1 MKTKLVL
8 LSAIAAIPLAIFC
21 SSCVME
27 DWDDDYDYD
36 GRRGSRYGRY
46 DDYDDE
52 YEDAYRAGYRDR
64 MRDERRDREERDR
77 RAERDR
83 RRERDE
89 RRDDRR
95 DSTPRPRIP
104 KGFVLA
110 GSFRSGKAIEAQI
123 PTKNPIKQIL
133 LAGTSGSVAVNT
145 VVVREGS
152 KTTKYPLAVRL
163 PAGETRMVELGGHRK
178 VTGIRVST
186 GGSGTFDIYV
196 H

>member
-1 MKTKLVL
+1 MKTKHIL
-8 LSAIAAIPLAIFC
+8 LPALAALPLAVLC

-36 GRRGSRYGRY
+36 GRRGPRYGRY
-46 DDYDDE
+46 DDYDEE

-83 RRERDE
+83 RRD
-89 RRDDRR
+89 RDDRR
-95 DSTPRPRIP
+95 DATPRPHIP
-104 KGFVLA
+104 KGFVRA
-110 GSFRSGKAIEAQI
+110 GGFRSGTAIEARI

-145 VVVREGS
+145 VVVREGA

-163 PAGETRMVELGGHRK
+163 PAGETHMVELGGHRK

-186 GGSGTFDIYV
+186 GGKGTFDVYV